1 MRTST
6 VPKYIWTN
14 EQLADAVRASTCW
27 RDVVR
32 ALGLTT
38 TSESVMRRVR
48 RHTAQLG
55 LDISHFK
62 GTRTW
67 DDAQLKRAVA
77 DGRSWDDVFTA
88 LGLRTLT
95 KGTRIRITG
104 HAMRLGLDLKHLN
117 ERNAKVSAPPSW
129 RIDPM
134 RLRDAALPVA
144 AAWFTVRGCTVSF
157 PIEQAVYDLL
167 VHSADGIRRVQV
179 KTTIMKGRDDG
190 QVTVSRRPYSVGNL
204 ALRVPYD
211 PEVIDYFFIVDGDY
225 DMYLIPSRVVA
236 GRVAVLLR
244 TYAKYIVGN
253 ASGLLGAVD
262 GQLLGGD

>member
-1 MRTST
+1 MT
-6 VPKYIWTN
+6 
-14 EQLADAVRASTCW
+14 DAVRASACW

-32 ALGLTT
+32 ALGMTT
-38 TSESVMRRVR
+38 TSEGVMRRVR

-55 LDISHFK
+55 LDVSHFK

-77 DGRSWDDVFTA
+77 DGRSWDEVFTA
-88 LGLRTLT
+88 LGLQTPT
-95 KGTRIRITG
+95 KGTRVRITG

-117 ERNAKVSAPPSW
+117 DKRVMTPAANNL

-144 AAWFTVRGCTVSF
+144 AAWFMVRGCTVSF

-167 VHSADGIRRVQV
+167 VHSPDGIRRVQV
-179 KTTIMKGRDDG
+179 KTTTTKGRGDG
-190 QVTVSRRPYSVGNL
+190 QVTVSRRPYSIGNL
-204 ALRVPYD
+204 APRVPYD
-211 PEVIDYFFIVDGDY
+211 PEVIDYFFVVDGDY

-236 GRVAVLLR
+236 GRVAVMLR
-244 TYAKYIVGN
+244 TYRQYVVGN
-253 ASGLLGAVD
+253 ASALLGVGVAAPD
-262 GQLLGGD
+262 GGVRASA

>member
-95 KGTRIRITG
+95 KGTR
-104 HAMRLGLDLKHLN
+104 
-117 ERNAKVSAPPSW
+117 
-129 RIDPM
+129 
-134 RLRDAALPVA
+134 
-144 AAWFTVRGCTVSF
+144 
-157 PIEQAVYDLL
+157 
-167 VHSADGIRRVQV
+167 
-179 KTTIMKGRDDG
+179 
-190 QVTVSRRPYSVGNL
+190 
-204 ALRVPYD
+204 
-211 PEVIDYFFIVDGDY
+211 
-225 DMYLIPSRVVA
+225 
-236 GRVAVLLR
+236 
-244 TYAKYIVGN
+244 
-253 ASGLLGAVD
+253 
-262 GQLLGGD
+262 